1 MPVGADGSILSAIVL
16 RIESWLK
23 RLCAVSLILLMQG
36 PALLVQE
43 VAWAKMLVSYT
54 RQRGVVRGVV
64 DTFDGKHPCKM
75 CAKAAELRK
84 SEGKGD
90 PVNRPQEKKTVRF
103 AWGEMVN
110 TNHLV
115 VPDDSWTDCL
125 KLPAS
130 AKPGTRGRGKDS
142 PVVPPPEQV

>member
-1 MPVGADGSILSAIVL
+1 MPVSTDGFTLLAIVL

-43 VAWAKMLVSYT
+43 VAWAKMLVSYSQ
-54 RQRGVVRGVV
+54 QRGLVRGVV
-64 DTFDGKHPCKM
+64 ETFDGKHPCKM

-90 PVNRPQEKKTVRF
+90 PMNQPREKKPIRF
-103 AWGEMVN
+103 TWGEMVN
-110 TNHLV
+110 ANHLV
-115 VPDDSWTDCL
+115 VPDNPGIDCL
-125 KLPAS
+125 TPLA
-130 AKPGTRGRGKDS
+130 AATPGTPGRGKDS
-142 PVVPPPEQV
+142 PVAPPPKEV